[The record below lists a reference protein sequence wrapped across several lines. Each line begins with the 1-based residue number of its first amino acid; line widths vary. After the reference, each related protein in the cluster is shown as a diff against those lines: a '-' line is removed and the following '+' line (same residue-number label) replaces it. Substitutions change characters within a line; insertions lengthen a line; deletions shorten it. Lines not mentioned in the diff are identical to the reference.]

1 MLNVG
6 EAGRVGIVGL
16 RTGGTDVMPK
26 TLRSPLLRCGMLA
39 RLCAEG
45 SPVPMSRRF
54 SCSAR
59 RDRLLRTGAEGLRQ
73 STRVEG
79 SGVQG
84 TPLAAVF
91 GSLSAAAIEI
101 ADALEQADQIS
112 QTG

>member
-59 RDRLLRTGAEGLRQ
+59 RDRTGAEGLRQ